1 MYSWAPSAGS
11 YGVLVLLQ
19 GDAST
24 SGCQKPPEQNNSKAL
39 PLSRMLAPQRNF
51 CFSSFSTAKIFTDL
65 PDEEDGLLPELLVKL
80 RTEKGKGCCASP
92 KPSPPT
98 ASLLCYLP
106 RNGFVLRKDA
116 LSVPGVIYSRK
127 KKNELPAGEAQR
139 SSVMVLRLL
148 LPFLPWGVTLGSLQ
162 GLRNVVAKPFR
173 LSSLVIL

>member
-80 RTEKGKGCCASP
+80 RRTEKGKGRCASP

-106 RNGFVLRKDA
+106 RNGFVLRKDT

-127 KKNELPAGEAQR
+127 KMSCLQERPRGAQ
-139 SSVMVLRLL
+139 
-148 LPFLPWGVTLGSLQ
+148 
-162 GLRNVVAKPFR
+162 
-173 LSSLVIL
+173 